1 MNDIE
6 TIESGAPGNQLFVA
20 PQQAAGGGALAAIT
34 GNAAVAETLASIYIA
49 KQFPR
54 DMVEVTRRMR
64 ESCSRPKLAQVATY
78 SYTRA
83 SSTITGPSIRLAE
96 VLVGAWGNMEAG
108 WKCISRRFDARAG
121 VDVSECVAFAWDKET
136 NIKREIAFSVPHVR
150 DLQGGKKA
158 PLKSERDIYELCA
171 NMASRRVRACI
182 LQVIPGWLVEEAMER
197 IEKTLKDGDGRP
209 LEDRVRDMLA
219 SYAGLGVDKA
229 RIEAWLG
236 HPTEQIVIGEL
247 VKLGKQYN
255 ALRDGVANVQD
266 IFPEP
271 EKTAADVK
279 PASLKAPAKKAVA
292 KAESDIFD
300 GDEIPGLETP
310 KGGEK

>member
-1 MNDIE
+1 MNEIE
-6 TIESGAPGNQLFVA
+6 TTERTNANESNQIFVS
-20 PQQAAGGGALAAIT
+20 PQQAPGGGALAAIT

-54 DMVEVTRRMR
+54 NLVEVTQRMK

-78 SYTRA
+78 AYTRA
-83 SSTITGPSIRLAE
+83 TTTITGPSIRLAE

-108 WKCISRRFDARAG
+108 WKVIARRFDPRAG

-209 LEDRVRDMLA
+209 LSDRVRDMLA
-219 SYAGLGVDKA
+219 VYADLGVSKE

-279 PASLKAPAKKAVA
+279 PASLKTAKKSDVELAD
-292 KAESDIFD
+292 SDIF
-300 GDEIPGLETP
+300 GEAIPGL
-310 KGGEK
+310 KGGAK

>member
-1 MNDIE
+1 MNEIE
-6 TIESGAPGNQLFVA
+6 TTERMNANEGNQLFVA
-20 PQQAAGGGALAAIT
+20 PQQAPGGGALAAIT

-54 DMVEVTRRMR
+54 NLVEVTQRMK

-78 SYTRA
+78 AYTRA
-83 SSTITGPSIRLAE
+83 TSTITGPSIRLAE

-108 WKCISRRFDARAG
+108 WKCISRRFDPRAG

-209 LEDRVRDMLA
+209 LSDRVRDMLA
-219 SYAGLGVDKA
+219 VYADLGVSKE

-271 EKTAADVK
+271 EKSAVDVK
-279 PASLKAPAKKAVA
+279 PASLKNTAKKADVKPA
-292 KAESDIFD
+292 DDDIF
-300 GDEIPGLETP
+300 GEAIPGL
-310 KGGEK
+310 KGGAK